1 MPKSL
6 VIFLTHD
13 FKPVFLNTL
22 VRNDKYYKH
31 LEMIVLF
38 DSTKN
43 YDESIDTMLKHIKIF
58 KMDKAKTS
66 YDQMGHA
73 MYINYFKKN
82 MPLIEHYDYFWIIEN
97 DVFFPIDYDY
107 LFDKHRLFNTDLLV
121 TQNGCR
127 WEHWYHKDEIC
138 GFKNKQNLG
147 VFAFIMRFS
156 KKFLTVL
163 INNIDVKYYGYLEA
177 LLPNLCIE
185 ENLTI
190 SQFLPC
196 LCGLLSTDNY
206 SPFLKL
212 IERDIL
218 EGKGEYLENKLYH
231 PIKL

>member
-1 MPKSL
+1 MTKSL
-6 VIFLTHD
+6 IIFLTHD
-13 FKPVFLNTL
+13 FKPVFLETL
-22 VRNDKYYKH
+22 KRNDKYYKH
-31 LEMIVLF
+31 LEIIVLF
-38 DSTKN
+38 DNTKN
-43 YDESIDTMLKHIKIF
+43 YDESIDTMLKHIKII
-58 KMDKAKTS
+58 KVDKEKTS

-73 MYINYFKKN
+73 MYITYFKKN
-82 MPLIEHYDYFWIIEN
+82 RHLINHYDYFWIIEN
-97 DVFFPIDYDY
+97 DVYFPGEYDY
-107 LFDKHRLFNTDLLV
+107 LIDKHRLFDTDLLV

-127 WEHWYHKDEIC
+127 WEYWYHKDEIC

-163 INNIDVKYYGYLEA
+163 IHKIDVKYYGYLEA

-196 LCGLLSTDNY
+196 LCGLLSTDNQ

-212 IERDIL
+212 IEKDIL
-218 EGKGEYLENKLYH
+218 SGTKQFLEYKLYH